1 MSNFSRSLER
11 RLSSHAI
18 VLICNLIFFGGG
30 GDLYIYS
37 FLDVCI
43 AYLNSYVPEF
53 DSIMMY
59 FLSYDILYKFMWIRI
74 Y

>member
-1 MSNFSRSLER
+1 MNFSRSLER
-11 RLSSHAI
+11 RFSSHAI
-18 VLICNLIFFGGG
+18 VLICNLIFFWG

-43 AYLNSYVPEF
+43 AYFNSQVPEF
-53 DSIMMY
+53 DSIKMY
-59 FLSYDILYKFMWIRI
+59 FLSYDILYKFIWIRI